1 VTRSLSELIDP
12 VTIAIHSIALDPQL
26 EIAGIDLDGGHS
38 VRVTIDTTALADFP
52 RQLSQSNGLVLVLT
66 LMALDRI

>member
-1 VTRSLSELIDP
+1 MTRSLSELIDP
-12 VTIAIHSIALDPQL
+12 VTIAIHSIALDPHL
-26 EIAGIDLDGGHS
+26 EIAGIDLDGGRS
-38 VRVTIDTTALADFP
+38 VRVTVETTALADFP

>member
-1 VTRSLSELIDP
+1 MTRSLSELIDP
-12 VTIAIHSIALDPQL
+12 VTISIQSIAFVPDL

-38 VRVTIDTTALADFP
+38 VRVTIQTTASADFP

>member
-38 VRVTIDTTALADFP
+38 VRVTIETTALADFP

>member
-1 VTRSLSELIDP
+1 MTRSLSELIDP

-38 VRVTIDTTALADFP
+38 VRVTIETTALADFP
-52 RQLSQSNGLVLVLT
+52 RQLSQSDGLVLVLT

>member
-1 VTRSLSELIDP
+1 MTRSLSELIDP

-38 VRVTIDTTALADFP
+38 VRVTIETTALADFP
-52 RQLSQSNGLVLVLT
+52 RQLSQSNGLVLVFT
-66 LMALDRI
+66 LMALDRP

>member
-1 VTRSLSELIDP
+1 MTRSLSELIDP

-38 VRVTIDTTALADFP
+38 VRVTIETTALADIP

>member
-1 VTRSLSELIDP
+1 MTRSLSHLIDP
-12 VTIAIHSIALDPQL
+12 VTISIQSIAFDPDL
-26 EIAGIDLDGGHS
+26 EIVGIDLDGGHL
-38 VRVTIDTTALADFP
+38 VRVTVETNALADFP